1 MGSTDLIS
9 KYRRFLKRR
18 NCSAHTVKNYMN
30 ILGHFSGW
38 LRIPMEEVTTKET
51 DEYMDHLLRS
61 RKKPKTINCHFGCI
75 HAFYD
80 YLIEDERMSLA
91 NPVRKHYRLRLPR
104 PLPKH
109 LRDEQVGRLFKEI
122 NDTRDRAMF
131 MLMLR
136 CGLRVEEV
144 ARLTADAIE
153 YRSRQ
158 LYVFNGKGS
167 KDRVVY
173 LSEDALSALQT
184 YMRKRKRSKEKRVF
198 LVQKGPL
205 KGKPISVRGIQKR
218 IEHYAQKTGIQVS
231 CHHLRHTM
239 ATQLL
244 NADAALVTIQ
254 DLLGHSRITTTQC
267 YCRVSNLKVQRDYYK
282 AINVVLQRT
291 LPISEN
297 VFESAKTG
305 VTDNSIN

>member
-1 MGSTDLIS
+1 MERTDLIAR
-9 KYRRFLKRR
+9 YRRFLKRR
-18 NCSAHTVKNYMN
+18 NYSVHTVKNYIH
-30 ILGHFSGW
+30 ILGYFNTW
-38 LRIPMEEVTTKET
+38 LQIPVELATSKET
-51 DEYMDHLLRS
+51 DAYMEHLLRR

-80 YLIEDERMSLA
+80 YLIEDEGMSLA
-91 NPVRKHYRLRLPR
+91 NPVKKNYRLRLPR

-109 LRDEQVGRLFKEI
+109 LRDAQVEALFKEI
-122 NDTRDRAMF
+122 NDARDRAMF

-153 YRSRQ
+153 YRSKQ

-173 LSEDALSALQT
+173 LSEDAKSAIDE
-184 YMRKRKRSKEKRVF
+184 YMKKRRWSKEKRVF

-205 KGKPISVRGIQKR
+205 MGKPISVRGIQKR
-218 IEHYAQKTGIQVS
+218 IEHYAQRAGIEVS

-244 NADAALVTIQ
+244 NADADLVTIQ

-282 AINVVLQRT
+282 AMSVVLQRT
-291 LPISEN
+291 QPIKDDD
-297 VFESAKTG
+297 FEWYQKG
-305 VTDNSIN
+305 IEVNRI

>member
-1 MGSTDLIS
+1 MERTDLIAR
-9 KYRRFLKRR
+9 YRRFLKRR
-18 NCSAHTVKNYMN
+18 NYSVHTVKNYMN
-30 ILGHFSGW
+30 ILGHFSAW
-38 LRIPMEEVTTKET
+38 LQIPIERVTSKET
-51 DEYMDHLLRS
+51 DAYMDHLLR
-61 RKKPKTINCHFGCI
+61 RTKKPKTINCHFGCI

-80 YLIEDERMSLA
+80 YLIEDEGMPLA
-91 NPVRKHYRLRLPR
+91 NPVKKNYRLRLPR

-109 LRDEQVGRLFKEI
+109 LRDEQVAAFFKEI
-122 NDTRDRAMF
+122 NDIRDRAVF

-144 ARLTADAIE
+144 ARLTVDAIE

-173 LSEDALSALQT
+173 LSEDAQSTLEV
-184 YMRKRKRSKEKRVF
+184 YMQKRKWSKEKRVF

-205 KGKPISVRGIQKR
+205 RGKPISVRGIQKR
-218 IEHYAQKTGIQVS
+218 IEYYAQRTGIEMS

-244 NADAALVTIQ
+244 NADADLVTIQ

-282 AINVVLQRT
+282 AINIVLQRT
-291 LPISEN
+291 QPIRGD
-297 VFESAKTG
+297 G
-305 VTDNSIN
+305 VQKRDNGQQDLTN

>member
-1 MGSTDLIS
+1 MGPTDLIDR
-9 KYRRFLKRR
+9 YRRSLKRR
-18 NCSAHTVKNYMN
+18 NCSAHTVRNYLN
-30 ILGHFSGW
+30 ILGRFHAW
-38 LRIPMEEVTTKET
+38 LQVPLEQATPKET
-51 DEYMDHLLRS
+51 DAYMDHLLRE
-61 RKKPKTINCHFGCI
+61 RKKPKTINCHFSCI

-80 YLIEDERMSLA
+80 YLIEDERMTLT
-91 NPVRKHYRLRLPR
+91 NPVKKHYRLRLPR

-109 LRDEQVGRLFKEI
+109 LRDEQVAALFNEI
-122 NDTRDRAMF
+122 SDTRDRAMF

-173 LSEDALSALQT
+173 LSEDALSALSS
-184 YMRKRKRSKEKRVF
+184 YAEKRKWSREKKVF
-198 LVQKGPL
+198 LVQKGTL
-205 KGKPISVRGIQKR
+205 RGKPISVRGIQKR
-218 IEHYAQKTGIQVS
+218 IEYYAQRAGIQAS

-244 NADAALVTIQ
+244 NADADLVTIQ

-267 YCRVSNLKVQRDYYK
+267 YCRVSNLKVQRDYFK
-282 AINVVLQRT
+282 AIKVVLQRT
-291 LPISEN
+291 QPIRGNEYADLTS
-297 VFESAKTG
+297 
-305 VTDNSIN
+305 

>member
-1 MGSTDLIS
+1 MELTDPIGR
-9 KYRRFLKRR
+9 YRRFLKRR
-18 NCSAHTVKNYMN
+18 NCSAHTVKNYIN
-30 ILGHFSGW
+30 ILGHFTDW
-38 LRIPMEEVTTKET
+38 MQVPIEEVTTKKT
-51 DEYMDHLLRS
+51 DAYMDHLLR
-61 RKKPKTINCHFGCI
+61 RRMKPKTINCHLGCI

-80 YLIEDERMSLA
+80 YLIEDEKMPLS
-91 NPVRKHYRLRLPR
+91 NPVKRHYRLRLPR

-109 LRDEQVGRLFKEI
+109 LRDEQVAALFNEI
-122 NDTRDRAMF
+122 SDTRDRAMF

-144 ARLTADAIE
+144 ARLTVDAIE

-173 LSEDALSALQT
+173 LSEDALSALAS
-184 YMRKRKRSKEKRVF
+184 YAEKRKWAKEKKVF

-205 KGKPISVRGIQKR
+205 RGRPTSVRGIQKR
-218 IEHYAQKTGIQVS
+218 IEYYAQRAGIQAS

-244 NADAALVTIQ
+244 NADADLVTIQ

-267 YCRVSNLKVQRDYYK
+267 YCRVSNLKVQRDYFK
-282 AINVVLQRT
+282 AIKIVLQRT
-291 LPISEN
+291 QPIRADN
-297 VFESAKTG
+297 FEWDQKGIMDSR
-305 VTDNSIN
+305 I

>member
-1 MGSTDLIS
+1 METTEPIAR
-9 KYRRFLKRR
+9 YRRFLKRR
-18 NCSAHTVKNYMN
+18 NYSVHTVKNYIN
-30 ILGHFSGW
+30 VLGHFSAW
-38 LRIPMEEVTTKET
+38 LQIPIERATSKET
-51 DEYMDHLLRS
+51 DAYMDHLLRR

-80 YLIEDERMSLA
+80 YLIEDEGMPLA
-91 NPVRKHYRLRLPR
+91 NPVKKNYRLRLPR

-109 LRDEQVGRLFKEI
+109 LRDAQVEALFNEI

-144 ARLTADAIE
+144 ARLTTDAIQ

-173 LSEDALSALQT
+173 LSEDALSALKT
-184 YMRKRKRSKEKRVF
+184 YMQKRRWLREKRVF
-198 LVQKGPL
+198 LVRKGPL
-205 KGKPISVRGIQKR
+205 RGKPISVRGIQKR
-218 IEHYAQKTGIQVS
+218 IEHYTHKAGIEAS

-244 NADAALVTIQ
+244 NADADLVTIQ

-291 LPISEN
+291 QPIRDDG
-297 VFESAKTG
+297 FEWDKKG
-305 VTDNSIN
+305 IMNHRI

>member
-1 MGSTDLIS
+1 METTEPIAR
-9 KYRRFLKRR
+9 YRRFLKRR
-18 NCSAHTVKNYMN
+18 NCSAHTVKNYIN
-30 ILGHFSGW
+30 ILGHFSAW
-38 LRIPMEEVTTKET
+38 LQISIERATSKET
-51 DEYMDHLLRS
+51 DAYMDHLLRR

-80 YLIEDERMSLA
+80 YLIEDEGMPLA
-91 NPVRKHYRLRLPR
+91 NPVKKNYRLRLPR

-109 LRDEQVGRLFKEI
+109 LRDAQVEALFKEI
-122 NDTRDRAMF
+122 NDARDRAMF

-144 ARLTADAIE
+144 ARLTVDAIE

-173 LSEDALSALQT
+173 LSEDALSALKT
-184 YMRKRKRSKEKRVF
+184 YMQKRRWSKEKRVF
-198 LVQKGPL
+198 LVQKGL
-205 KGKPISVRGIQKR
+205 LRGKPISVRGIQKR
-218 IEHYAQKTGIQVS
+218 IEYYTHKSGIEAS

-244 NADAALVTIQ
+244 NADADLVTIQ

-282 AINVVLQRT
+282 AINIVLQRT
-291 LPISEN
+291 QPIRD
-297 VFESAKTG
+297 
-305 VTDNSIN
+305 DNFQWEKKGIVDNRI

>member
-1 MGSTDLIS
+1 MEPTEPITR
-9 KYRRFLKRR
+9 YRRFLKRR
-18 NCSAHTVKNYMN
+18 NYSVHTVKNYMN
-30 ILGHFSGW
+30 ILGHFSAW
-38 LRIPMEEVTTKET
+38 LQIPIERMTSKET
-51 DEYMDHLLRS
+51 DAYMDHLLRR

-80 YLIEDERMSLA
+80 HLIEDERMPLA
-91 NPVRKHYRLRLPR
+91 NPVKKNYRLRLPR

-109 LRDEQVGRLFKEI
+109 LRDEQVAAFFKEI
-122 NDTRDRAMF
+122 NDIRDRAMF

-144 ARLTADAIE
+144 ARLTVDAIE

-158 LYVFNGKGS
+158 LYVSNGKGS

-173 LSEDALSALQT
+173 LSEDAQSALEV
-184 YMRKRKRSKEKRVF
+184 YMQKRKWSKEKRVF

-205 KGKPISVRGIQKR
+205 RGKPISVRGIQKR
-218 IEHYAQKTGIQVS
+218 IECYAQRTGIEMS

-244 NADAALVTIQ
+244 NADADLVTIQ

-291 LPISEN
+291 QPIRDDGFEWDQKGILEN
-297 VFESAKTG
+297 R
-305 VTDNSIN
+305 I